1 MSTTRWAI
9 LAAAGFGIALARP
22 AWSQVPV
29 MDAANLA
36 KAQEIASTTNQILTA
51 DQQIMSYTQKTLQAV
66 TGDRSSQMGSLSQM
80 ALGGGFS
87 LGSAP
92 SLGSVISGGA
102 MSFGGLGGGSQN
114 IVSSLIN
121 GLQLVRT
128 ISGVLNG
135 QTTVMDKSYTNLV
148 NTTGTVAGMIDST
161 QNAVQSRASAF
172 KTGAGMIGQAQDLK
186 GSVDQNSQ
194 IMAQTGLTV
203 NELIGAVN
211 VASTAA
217 NQQNVDRMTLTSQA
231 TRALEYKPGGK

>member
-172 KTGAGMIGQAQDLK
+172 KTG
-186 GSVDQNSQ
+186 
-194 IMAQTGLTV
+194 
-203 NELIGAVN
+203 
-211 VASTAA
+211 
-217 NQQNVDRMTLTSQA
+217 
-231 TRALEYKPGGK
+231 PG